1 MILFRYLCRQI
12 FQTSAAVTLVLL
24 CIVTSGRLAKYLS
37 QSSTGDLSSEIVFWV
52 IFYRIPDFLPLV
64 IPLGFFIG
72 VLLALGR
79 LYTDSEMVVINA
91 CGVSKKRLVG
101 ITLFPAVVVSVLVAY
116 LTIIAAPSSL
126 NRLQVLLEESNN
138 NDAFSFVR
146 PGKFQHADNSQSVSY
161 AEAYDQQS
169 KTISDVLLVDYN
181 DEGSVLI
188 IRAESARLTDSDVL
202 LPRYLN
208 LVNGSIYD
216 GFIGQADYRIA
227 NFSQFSQSLTIV
239 RPEEQVQL
247 EVDAKSTFALFNSDS
262 NADIAALHW
271 RFSLPVVVLVVAVMA
286 LALSKTDNRSGRYLK
301 LLPAILMYL
310 IYIISITTVRTQVEY
325 GSQPAI
331 AIWVLHTLFLS
342 LAFSILLK
350 DDIQRAF
357 AMSRLRAKAN
367 AL

>member
-37 QSSTGDLSSEIVFWV
+37 QSSAGDLSSEIVFWV

-72 VLLALGR
+72 VLLAIGR

-101 ITLFPAVVVSVLVAY
+101 ITLFPAIVVSVLVAY
-116 LTIIAAPSSL
+116 LTLIAAPSSL
-126 NRLQVLLEESNN
+126 NQLQILLEESNN

-146 PGKFQHADNSQSVSY
+146 PGKFQQAEDSQRVSY
-161 AEAYDQQS
+161 AQAYDS
-169 KTISDVLLVDYN
+169 KNKTISDVWLVDYN
-181 DEGSVLI
+181 DDGSVLI
-188 IRAESARLTDSDVL
+188 VRAKSARLTDSDKL

-208 LVNGSIYD
+208 LTDGSIYD
-216 GFIGQADYRIA
+216 GFIGQANYRIT
-227 NFSQFSQSLTIV
+227 NFSQYSQSLTVV
-239 RPEEQVQL
+239 RPEEQMQL
-247 EVDAKSTFALFNSDS
+247 EVDAMSTFALLNSDS
-262 NADIAALHW
+262 NVDIAALHW

-325 GSQPAI
+325 GFQPAI
-331 AIWVLHTLFLS
+331 AIWILHAIFLS
-342 LAFSILLK
+342 LAFSILFK
-350 DDIQRAF
+350 DDVQRAF
-357 AMSRLRAKAN
+357 AMSRLRARGGSV
-367 AL
+367 

>member
-12 FQTSAAVTLVLL
+12 FQTSIAVSLVLL
-24 CIVTSGRLAKYLS
+24 SIVTSGRLAKYLS
-37 QSSTGDLSSEIVFWV
+37 QSSAGDLSSEIVFWV

-101 ITLFPAVVVSVLVAY
+101 ITFFPAVVVSVLVAY

-126 NRLQVLLEESNN
+126 NRLQVLLEDSNN

-146 PGKFQHADNSQSVSY
+146 PGKFQQADNSQSVSY
-161 AEAYDQQS
+161 AEAYDQQN

-181 DEGSVLI
+181 DEGSVII
-188 IRAESARLTDSDVL
+188 IRAESASLTDSDSL

-208 LVNGSIYD
+208 LANGSIYD

-227 NFSQFSQSLTIV
+227 NFSQYSQSLPSV

-310 IYIISITTVRTQVEY
+310 IYIISITSVRTLVES
-325 GSQPAI
+325 GSQPVI
-331 AIWVLHTLFLS
+331 AIWILHALFFI
-342 LAFSILLK
+342 LALCILLK
-350 DDIQRAF
+350 DDIQRF
-357 AMSRLRAKAN
+357 FIVSRLSAKADSV
-367 AL
+367 

>member
-12 FQTSAAVTLVLL
+12 FQSSTAVTLVLL

-91 CGVSKKRLVG
+91 CGVSKKRLVV
-101 ITLFPAVVVSVLVAY
+101 ITLFPAFLVSVLVAY
-116 LTIIAAPSSL
+116 LTIIAAPNSL
-126 NRLQVLLEESNN
+126 NRLQVLLEGSNK

-146 PGKFQHADNSQSVSY
+146 PGKFQQADNSQSVSY
-161 AEAYDQQS
+161 VEAYDQQS

-202 LPRYLN
+202 QPRYLN

-227 NFSQFSQSLTIV
+227 NFSQFSQSLTNV

-247 EVDAKSTFALFNSDS
+247 EVDAKSTVALFNSGS
-262 NADIAALHW
+262 NTDIAALHW

-286 LALSKTDNRSGRYLK
+286 LALSKTDNRTGRYLK

-325 GSQPAI
+325 GSQPAT
-331 AIWVLHTLFLS
+331 AIWLLHALFLI
-342 LAFSILLK
+342 LAFIILLK
-350 DDIQRAF
+350 DDMQRVF
-357 AMSRLRAKAN
+357 DMSTLGAKARAK
-367 AL
+367 

>member
-1 MILFRYLCRQI
+1 MILFRYICRQI

-37 QSSTGDLSSEIVFWV
+37 QTSSGDLSSEIVFWV

-101 ITLFPAVVVSVLVAY
+101 IILFPASVVSILVAY
-116 LTIIAAPSSL
+116 LILIAAPSSL
-126 NRLQVLLEESNN
+126 NRLQILLEETNN
-138 NDAFSFVR
+138 NDAFYFVR
-146 PGKFQHADNSQSVSY
+146 PGKFQQTDNGQRVSY
-161 AEAYDQQS
+161 AQAYDQQ
-169 KTISDVLLVDYN
+169 KKIISDVWLVDYN
-181 DEGSVLI
+181 DDGSVLI
-188 IRAESARLTDSDVL
+188 IRADSARLTDSDTV

-208 LVNGSIYD
+208 LINGSIYD
-216 GFIGQADYRIA
+216 GVIGQADYRITD
-227 NFSQFSQSLTIV
+227 FSQYSQSLKIAK
-239 RPEEQVQL
+239 RDERVQL
-247 EVDAKSTFALFNSDS
+247 EADAKSTRLLLVSDS

-310 IYIISITTVRTQVEY
+310 IYIISITAVKTMVEA

-331 AIWVLHTLFLS
+331 AIWILHVLFLS
-342 LAFSILLK
+342 LALCILFK
-350 DDIQRAF
+350 DELQGALII
-357 AMSRLRAKAN
+357 SRLNVKAESS
-367 AL
+367 